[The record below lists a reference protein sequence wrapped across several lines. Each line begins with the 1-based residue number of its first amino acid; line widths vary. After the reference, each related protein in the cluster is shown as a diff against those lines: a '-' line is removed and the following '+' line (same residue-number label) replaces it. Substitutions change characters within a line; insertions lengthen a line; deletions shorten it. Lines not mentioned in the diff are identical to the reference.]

1 MILLLIHRSN
11 HYLCHNIILLWNL
24 HKRMPQKNRKLL
36 PLVRT
41 LCMVTLV
48 LATSVQN
55 HPEMRTPPLIRTL
68 VFVIDRD
75 STRQANLPN
84 MVIGV

>member
-1 MILLLIHRSN
+1 
-11 HYLCHNIILLWNL
+11 
-24 HKRMPQKNRKLL
+24 
-36 PLVRT
+36 
-41 LCMVTLV
+41 MVTLV